1 MMLKFLLEKE
11 FKQIR
16 RNKFLPR
23 LIIVFPFVALWL
35 LPLAANF
42 EVKNVRVSVVDNSH
56 SGYAKRLV
64 NKVVSSGYFK
74 LVNSCPDYRMALRD
88 VELDVADIV
97 LEIPPQF
104 EENLVREQAATVLI
118 SANTVNGTRG
128 GLGSAYLAMVISDF
142 ASEVRTEWIPTP
154 GKLQVP
160 AFQIVPQYRYNPH
173 LRYPIFMVPALM
185 VMLLTI
191 ICGFLPALNIVSE
204 KETGTMEQINVT
216 PVKRSTFILS
226 KLLPYWIIG
235 FVVFSICMFVARL
248 FYGLIPQGS
257 LLTIYLFASVFVLAI
272 SGLGLVISNVAK
284 SIQQAMFLMFFFV
297 MTCIFLSGLY
307 TPVASMPDWA
317 QTISTFS
324 PLKYFIQV
332 MRLGYLKGSGFSD
345 LITHF
350 FALCAFALFFNALAV
365 ITYKKSS

>member
-23 LIIVFPFVALWL
+23 LIIIFPFVALWI
-35 LPLAANF
+35 LPMAANF
-42 EVKNVRVSVVDNSH
+42 EVKNIRVSVVDNNH
-56 SGYAKRLV
+56 SEYSKRLMH
-64 NKVVSSGYFK
+64 KVASSGYFK
-74 LVNSCPDYRMALRD
+74 LVTTCPDYRTALRD

-97 LEIPPQF
+97 LEIPPRF
-104 EENLVREQAATVLI
+104 EEDLVREQAATVLI

-128 GLGSAYLAMVISDF
+128 GLGSSYLSMVASDF
-142 ASEVRTEWIPTP
+142 ASEVRAEWIPTTAKP
-154 GKLQVP
+154 QVP
-160 AFQIVPQYRYNPH
+160 AFQITAHYRYNPH
-173 LRYPIFMVPALM
+173 LRYPRFMVPAIM
-185 VMLLTI
+185 VMLLTM

-204 KETGTMEQINVT
+204 KEAGTMEQINVT

-235 FVVFSICMFVARL
+235 FVVFSICMFVAQL
-248 FYGLIPQGS
+248 FYGLIPQCG
-257 LLTIYLFASVFVLAI
+257 LPTIYLFASVFVLAV

-297 MTCIFLSGLY
+297 ITSVLLSGLY

-317 QTISTFS
+317 QAISTAS

-332 MRLGYLKGSGFSD
+332 MRQGYLKGSVFHD

-350 FALCAFALFFNALAV
+350 FALCAFAVFFNTLAV
-365 ITYKKSS
+365 ITYKKSG